1 MRQSG
6 QYIRNYAHTAN
17 VNSDIAVETG
27 ELWYWG
33 HRGNRCALGRGEG
46 RGSMPDTI
54 IRRATVDDVPVVAR
68 HRVAM
73 FCDMGQVPTEAM
85 AAQLLELSLPAL
97 GAALRDGSYV
107 GWLAVDATGDIVAGA
122 GVHIKPQLPRPAPDH
137 ATIASGPV
145 PLVLN
150 STPSRPG
157 GGADWRGR

>member
-1 MRQSG
+1 
-6 QYIRNYAHTAN
+6 
-17 VNSDIAVETG
+17 
-27 ELWYWG
+27 
-33 HRGNRCALGRGEG
+33 
-46 RGSMPDTI
+46 MPDYV

-73 FCDMGQVPTEAM
+73 FRDMGQVPTEAM

-107 GWLAVDATGDIVAGA
+107 GWLAIDATGDIVAGA

-150 STPSRPG
+150 VYTEPAWRRRGLARALMSTLMQWAKDQGCDRVVLHASP
-157 GGADWRGR
+157 DGRALYESVGFVPTNEMRWAPR